1 MVEKHYLRSSFSEVV
16 DDLSSYAVSDD
27 EDAYVPK
34 MTALEAVRM
43 LVVLY
48 TENRALKYM
57 VKHFTKSHEPYDDD
71 EEKE

>member
-1 MVEKHYLRSSFSEVV
+1 MSAKTRIRCSFNEVI
-16 DDLSSYAVSDD
+16 DELSDYAVSDD

-48 TENRALKYM
+48 TENKALKYM
-57 VKHFTKSHEPYDDD
+57 VKHLTKCDDPDDD
-71 EEKE
+71 NEKE